1 MKAYLHG
8 FYYSLPIQLVFLHFR
23 KYQVLLVFW
32 FILFSVVDGGLMK
45 TFGADSLYLAPEY
58 LGVVNSFSTALVG
71 MAVGMFI
78 MSWNITTFIL
88 FSQHF
93 KFLATTSNPF
103 LKYCINNSIIPLFF
117 LLFYLVQAYIFDR
130 YKELIGN
137 LDFIF
142 LAGGFIVGLV
152 FLLTISFLY
161 FFGADRTIYRRIQ
174 PAFQKEVDVFKLQ
187 PNPEFWQQPQIIRVE
202 WYLDSFF
209 TRKRVRDVSHYSH
222 SFLDTIFKRH
232 HFASVISVL
241 IAFFILVIV
250 GFFLEHTFFQIPA
263 AASITIFFAIL
274 IGVSGAFAY
283 FLQSW
288 SVPYLI
294 MLIIVLNLFYKWEWI
309 DPRNKAYGLNY
320 NNKTERPV
328 YGPETLS
335 ALSKPNNVSAD
346 SVNMIRIL
354 ENWKRKQESS
364 NPLMVIITT
373 SGGGSRSATFTMN
386 ILQQLDSVTHG
397 DLMKK
402 TFLITGAS
410 GGMLGASYFRE
421 LYLQSQ
427 KDASVN
433 LYDNKYVDDI
443 SGDLLNPVFS
453 SFVARDLISPAQK
466 FQVGPYTYI
475 KDRAYAFEEKL
486 NDNTRK
492 LLDKRLIDYKEDEFN
507 ANIPLM
513 FFSSVVTRDAR
524 RMLISTQ
531 PIRFMMK
538 PLVDSSVTGELSP
551 DAIDFG
557 AFFKS
562 QDPYNLRML
571 TALRMNATFPIV
583 LPNVWLPSSPVI
595 DVMDGG
601 LRDNFGQETAI
612 RFIHMFE
619 DWLKKNTRGVLIVQL
634 RDREPG
640 GWDHPYL
647 TDNIAEQATKPFL
660 LLQHNWGNIMEF
672 SQNDMLAY
680 YSASNDLKL
689 KRVFFQYASKTAET
703 RAPLNF
709 HLTQSE
715 KRDIFLSMQWKNNIE
730 NFQKVQELFNQP
742 VTPVPSKAE

>member
-1 MKAYLHG
+1 MKAYLRG

-32 FILFSVVDGGLMK
+32 FILFSVVNGGLMK

-103 LKYCINNSIIPLFF
+103 LKYCINNSIIPIFF
-117 LLFYLVQAYIFDR
+117 LIFYLVQAYIFDR

-161 FFGADRTIYRRIQ
+161 FFGADRTIYRRMQ
-174 PAFQKEVDVFKLQ
+174 PSFQKEVDVFKLQ
-187 PNPEFWQQPQIIRVE
+187 PNPEFWQQPQIIQVE

-250 GFFLEHTFFQIPA
+250 GFFLEHAFFQIPA

-335 ALSKPNNVSAD
+335 ALSEPHNVSAD
-346 SVNMIRIL
+346 SANMISVL
-354 ENWKRKQESS
+354 ENWKKKQGIAD
-364 NPLMVIITT
+364 PLMVIITT

-397 DLMKK
+397 NLMKK

-427 KDASVN
+427 KDASIN

-492 LLDKRLIDYKEDEFN
+492 LLDKRLIDYRDDEFN

-538 PLVDSSVTGELSP
+538 PLVDSSVTGVLSP
-551 DAIDFG
+551 DAIDFA

-562 QDPYNLRML
+562 QSPYNLRML

-583 LPNVWLPSSPVI
+583 LPNVWLPSNPVI

-689 KRVFFQYASKTAET
+689 KRVFFQYASKTVET